1 MEQGE
6 RGSSAGPTPEVFAA
20 AAAQFAR
27 LLQMT
32 AGVSSGAK
40 SFAPALEQVRAS
52 LVAQLQEWL
61 QSAHPFATPW
71 FPTAAAATSA
81 PGAVPGMGSLF
92 VPDLP
97 RIQSALSDWAR
108 LQAQLAVHWST
119 IARVACEK
127 FLGQMADPA
136 TSAWVRDPRK
146 LYERWID
153 CAEEAYA
160 ETAHSEAFCNVVAEL
175 INIGAALHLLGQER
189 AQAFASAVS
198 LPTRSELD
206 VLQREVAELKRQ
218 MARPSRPIR
227 PRPIRRGK
235 TPRQRKRQR

>member
-1 MEQGE
+1 MEHGE
-6 RGSSAGPTPEVFAA
+6 RGCSAGPTPEVFAA
-20 AAAQFAR
+20 AAEQFAR

-32 AGVSSGAK
+32 AGVSPGAK
-40 SFAPALEQVRAS
+40 GFAQALEQVRAS
-52 LVAQLQEWL
+52 LVAQLQGWL

-71 FPTAAAATSA
+71 FPTPASSTSL
-81 PGAVPGMGSLF
+81 PGAGPGMASLF

-97 RIQSALSDWAR
+97 RIQSALSDWGR

-119 IARVACEK
+119 IASVACEK
-127 FLGQMADPA
+127 FLGQMADPGA
-136 TSAWVRDPRK
+136 SASLRDARK

-160 ETAHSEAFCNVVAEL
+160 QTAHSEAFCNVVAEL
-175 INIGAALHLLGQER
+175 INTGAALHLLGQER
-189 AQAFASAVS
+189 AQAFAGAVS

-206 VLQREVAELKRQ
+206 ALQREVAELKRQ

-227 PRPIRRGK
+227 RGK
-235 TPRQRKRQR
+235 PPRQRKRQR